1 MDGGCE
7 HLYLVGTFGCEH
19 LSRCTFATLFGA
31 AGKDHS
37 LAVLDLSCHAV
48 LHSDAFILDS
58 ATGEADLQDFGLW
71 RLYACA
77 VIALLV

>member
-1 MDGGCE
+1 MVVASTFIWWA
-7 HLYLVGTFGCEH
+7 HLDVSIPRGAH
-19 LSRCTFATLFGA
+19 LQHFLGA